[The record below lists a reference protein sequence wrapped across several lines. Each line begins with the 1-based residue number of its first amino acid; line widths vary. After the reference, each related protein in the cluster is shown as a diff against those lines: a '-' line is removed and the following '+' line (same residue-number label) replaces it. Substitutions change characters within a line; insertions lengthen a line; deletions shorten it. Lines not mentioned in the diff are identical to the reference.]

1 LPKTKSVYLLGCID
15 KVFTPYMKEFFKFV
29 FASMLGFILSFFA
42 VLLLLIVLVTAIVTT
57 AGNDGALSVAS
68 NSILHVSLDYP
79 IKERTDKNPFAELSF
94 LGLESK
100 KKLGLNEILEGIE
113 HAKSDDHIKGIY
125 LDASSLESGMATME
139 EIRNALIDFKK
150 SGKFVIA
157 YSEVYSQGAYYLATA
172 ADKIYLNPEGMI
184 DFRGLSSEIMFF
196 KGALDKLD
204 IEAQIIKVGTYK
216 SAVEPFILDKMS
228 EPNKLQVTSFLG
240 SMYDHFLS
248 EISRSRKIPKN
259 TLFSIADSAKIRAP
273 KDALTYKMVDGLIY
287 KDEVLDELKKLTKI
301 DKKKEIES
309 VSLEEYAP
317 AEDKKEESSQN
328 RIAVIYANGEI
339 MSGEGDDETMGSER
353 ISRAIRKARTDDK
366 VKAIVLRVNSPGGS
380 ALASDVIW
388 RETVLAKKSKPLI
401 VSMGDLA
408 ASGGYYIACAADS
421 IFAQPNTITGSIGVF
436 GIVPNMQK
444 FFNNK
449 LGITFDGVQT
459 GKFAD
464 LGSVS
469 RPLTDAERM
478 ILQLEVNKTYNTF
491 TKKVADGRKKS
502 QSYIDSIGQGRVWS
516 GTEALK
522 KGLVDRLG
530 NIDDAIA
537 SAAKKAKIKDFKIV
551 NYPAQVDPIKS
562 LFDNSADKVKA
573 YFVKS
578 ELGDNFIYYEQMKS
592 AINLSGVQ
600 ARIPYN
606 IQIK

>member
-1 LPKTKSVYLLGCID
+1 MPKTKSVYLLGCID